1 MSVFYTGN
9 TGLSTGPHL
18 DFRVWDPETNSYVD
32 PRPHTGIL
40 QVNGKPLTEQFTMTS
55 DYGMRVHP
63 KTGKYTMH
71 KGIDYATPVGTQ
83 VSVLG
88 GTLIDTLADEGRG
101 YGFNSAYSFTTKDG
115 KVLHARLLHGS
126 DRNPLKSV
134 SDGTSEIPTP
144 KPTVDGPSPQQE
156 AVERVNNYKNM
167 SKAELDKAYDAMRS
181 DPVKARTE
189 GMKMH
194 KAFFN
199 K

>member
-40 QVNGKPLTEQFTMTS
+40 QVNGKPLTDQFSVTS
-55 DYGMRVHP
+55 GYGMRTHP
-63 KTGKYTMH
+63 VTGGQKMH
-71 KGIDYATPVGTQ
+71 DGIDYATPVGTQ

-88 GTLIDTLADEGRG
+88 GTLIDTLADEGSG
-101 YGFNSAYSFTTKDG
+101 YGFNSSYSFTTKDG
-115 KVLHARLLHGS
+115 KTLHARLLHGS
-126 DRNPLKSV
+126 DKNPLKSAGEI
-134 SDGTSEIPTP
+134 STPAPTTDGP
-144 KPTVDGPSPQQE
+144 KPNQQE
-156 AVERVNNYKNM
+156 AVERVQNYKEM
-167 SKAELDKAYDAMRS
+167 SKAELDKAYDDMRS
-181 DPVKARTE
+181 DPAKARTE